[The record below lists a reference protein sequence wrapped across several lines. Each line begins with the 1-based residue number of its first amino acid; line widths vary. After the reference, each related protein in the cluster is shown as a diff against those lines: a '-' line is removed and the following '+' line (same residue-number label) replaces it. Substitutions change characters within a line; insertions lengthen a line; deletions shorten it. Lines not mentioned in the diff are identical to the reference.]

1 MPNISLTKE
10 QNLKILEEW
19 NSRPENPPSLLELI
33 NIAFPDK
40 NVDGRSKEGR
50 AVKEF
55 LATRQI
61 KARGAHEYQY
71 KEKIELTEDHIEF
84 ATNNASVMNAN
95 EIARVIFKN
104 HELMP
109 LSQETRTVNEFL
121 KTLDPKVTYQDTEEI
136 PENKYIPIKTPK
148 AMITRINQY
157 VHNGINRE
165 RIAPHQKKAVQTLI
179 GYLHTYRFL
188 HQINSYGSQTD
199 RNLFE
204 SSFIRYT
211 YDKSDL
217 TQEEVDQYIVL
228 STEVIIASTIQR
240 RVEHLQN
247 LLDESASDTEGRRI
261 AMSLVEAISSAQTE
275 YNQCINRQT
284 KLLSDLKEKR
294 SDRLKSQIRENAS
307 ILNLVEMWK
316 SEETRKKMISLAE
329 KRKKVIQ
336 EEVDRLSS
344 MDELKGKI
352 MGLSEGEALNG

>member
-1 MPNISLTKE
+1 MPNVNLTEE
-10 QNLKILEEW
+10 QKLKILKEW
-19 NSRPENPPSLLELI
+19 NSRSEDPPSLLELI
-33 NIAFPDK
+33 NVAFPDK
-40 NVDGRSKEGR
+40 NIDGRSKEGR

-55 LATRQI
+55 LSTRQI
-61 KARGAHEYQY
+61 RARGAHEYQP
-71 KEKIELTEDHIEF
+71 KEKIELTEEQAEF
-84 ATNNASVMNAN
+84 ITNNAATMSAN
-95 EIARVIFKN
+95 EMARVVFKN

-121 KTLDPKVTYQDTEEI
+121 KTLDLKVIYQDIEEI
-136 PENKYIPIKTPK
+136 PEDKYTPIKTPK
-148 AMITRINQY
+148 AMITKINQY
-157 VHNGINRE
+157 VHNGIVRE
-165 RIAPHQKKAVQTLI
+165 KIAPHQKKAIQTLI

-188 HQINSYGSQTD
+188 HQINSYGTQSD

-228 STEVIIASTIQR
+228 STEVVISSTIQR

-247 LLDESASDTEGRRI
+247 LLDEAANDTEGRRI

-284 KLLSDLKEKR
+284 KLLENLKEKR
-294 SDRLKSQIRENAS
+294 SDRLKSQIKENAS

-316 SEETRKKMISLAE
+316 SEETRKKMIKLAE
-329 KRKKVIQ
+329 VRKKIV
-336 EEVDRLSS
+336 EKEVDRLSS
-344 MDELKGKI
+344 IDELKGKI
-352 MGLSEGEALNG
+352 MGLSEEEASNG